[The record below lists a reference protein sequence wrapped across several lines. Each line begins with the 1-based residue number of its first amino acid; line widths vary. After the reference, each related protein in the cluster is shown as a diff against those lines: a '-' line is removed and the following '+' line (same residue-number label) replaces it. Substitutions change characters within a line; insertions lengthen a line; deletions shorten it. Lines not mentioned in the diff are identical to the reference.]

1 VDSPA
6 FGQADLSNCERELI
20 HLAGSV
26 QPHGVL
32 LLLSAGNLVVLQA
45 SRNCAAVL
53 GQTAE
58 ALLEEPLSALDAGL
72 AQQVLNLLPDWA
84 GEPLPLLTQV
94 NVAGKPSLLEGTVHL
109 APGGGVA
116 LELEPLEATG
126 GAPAAMELD
135 TVTLQEH
142 IARSVQRYTA
152 AASTGALADAI
163 VQSVRDLTGYDRV
176 MVYRFDPDGHGKIVA
191 EARDPRLESLLGHH
205 YPASDIPQ
213 RARELYLKNRVR
225 MLVDVNY
232 EPQALVPPLRPDTGE
247 PLDMSLVPPAQHV
260 AAAPAVPAQ
269 HGRHRHAGGLSGARR
284 QALGADRRPP
294 LQPAPPA
301 PGAARCRGPAGR
313 GGFHTHRRDRE
324 LRPCAGRADGAA
336 A

>member
-94 NVAGKPSLLEGTVHL
+94 NVAGKPSLLEGTV
-109 APGGGVA
+109 
-116 LELEPLEATG
+116 
-126 GAPAAMELD
+126 
-135 TVTLQEH
+135 
-142 IARSVQRYTA
+142 
-152 AASTGALADAI
+152 ADAI

-176 MVYRFDPDGHGKIVA
+176 MVYRFDPDGHGKIIA

-205 YPASDIPQ
+205 YPATDIPQ
-213 RARELYLKNRVR
+213 RARELYLRNRVR
-225 MLVDVNY
+225 MLVDVTTN
-232 EPQALVPPLRPDTGE
+232 R
-247 PLDMSLVPPAQHV
+247 SRWCRRC
-260 AAAPAVPAQ
+260 APTRAS
-269 HGRHRHAGGLSGARR
+269 RWTCRC
-284 QALGADRRPP
+284 
-294 LQPAPPA
+294 
-301 PGAARCRGPAGR
+301 ARCAACRRCTCSTCATWASPAR
-313 GGFHTHRRDRE
+313 WWCRW
-324 LRPCAGRADGAA
+324 CARASCGA
-336 A
+336 